1 MESEILLYVTLEGKY
16 CPAEKGCP
24 LTMADA
30 GTPDFPSDIED
41 FQVMLGKIDI
51 SSELTADQLENLKV
65 ELIASY
71 ED

>member
-1 MESEILLYVTLEGKY
+1 MESEILLYVTLQGKY
-16 CPAEKGCP
+16 QPPEKGQP
-24 LTMADA
+24 QRIDDP